1 MSQASMGLMG
11 GSSNL
16 VEGPRTQLTPPS
28 PDFVGPMPET
38 TGPMPPVDANTGQP
52 VNRPTEAL
60 KENLSTM
67 QKFTNL
73 LGKDPKEREKNAK
86 IFAAL
91 VKDLGNVGA
100 GLAQST
106 LMQRMM
112 EEQMNSPVYLPGG
125 QASGGVGA
133 LPTTF
138 ANTSQPIPGGYR

>member
-1 MSQASMGLMG
+1 MSMGSMGLTAG
-11 GSSNL
+11 AGANL
-16 VEGPRTQLTPPS
+16 MEGPRTTLTPPS

-38 TGPMPPVDANTGQP
+38 VGPMPPVDKTTGAP
-52 VNRPTEAL
+52 AKLEPL

-112 EEQMNSPVYLPGG
+112 EEQMNSPTYIPGG